1 MMNSMNISDILAR
14 VIVLVVGFT
23 IHEYAHAW
31 TADQF
36 GDDTPRLQGRL
47 TLNPLAHINLFGA
60 LMLLLLGFGWAKPV
74 QVNPYELRRRS
85 PAAPMLVALA
95 GPASNVLLALIAAI
109 PLKAGLFQQ
118 TFSSNG
124 VLPTAYEL
132 SLYIVFYNLVL
143 AFFNML
149 PLFPLDG
156 EKVIT
161 YFLPPEGQSFMMRMR
176 QYSFGPMLIL
186 LVLLPYLGIPLI
198 DWIVFNPAMFFTRLL
213 T

>member
-1 MMNSMNISDILAR
+1 MNISDILAR

-23 IHEYAHAW
+23 IHEFSHAW

-47 TLNPLAHINLFGA
+47 TLNPLAHINVLGA
-60 LMLLLLGFGWAKPV
+60 LMLVLLGFGWAKPV
-74 QVNPYELRRRS
+74 QVNPFALRRRS

-95 GPASNVLLALIAAI
+95 GPASNVLLALFAAI
-109 PLKAGLFQQ
+109 PLKLGIFQQ
-118 TFSSNG
+118 SFSANG
-124 VLPTAYEL
+124 VVPSLYEL
-132 SLYIVFYNLVL
+132 SLYFVFYNLVL

-149 PLFPLDG
+149 PFFPLDG

-161 YFLPPEGQSFMMRMR
+161 YFLPPAGQSFMMRMR
-176 QYSFGPMLIL
+176 QYSFGPMLVL
-186 LVLLPYLGIPLI
+186 LVLLPYLGVPLV
-198 DWIVFNPAMFFTRLL
+198 DWIVFNPAMYITRLL

>member
-1 MMNSMNISDILAR
+1 MNISDILAR

-23 IHEYAHAW
+23 IHEFAHAW

-47 TLNPLAHINLFGA
+47 TLNPLAHIDLFGA

-95 GPASNVLLALIAAI
+95 GPASNVLLALIAAV
-109 PLKAGLFQQ
+109 PLKAGLFPQV
-118 TFSSNG
+118 FSSNG

-156 EKVIT
+156 EKVII

-186 LVLLPYLGIPLI
+186 LVLLPYLGIPLV
-198 DWIVFNPAMFFTRLL
+198 DWVVFTPAMFFTRLL

>member
-1 MMNSMNISDILAR
+1 MNSMNISDILAR

-23 IHEYAHAW
+23 VHEFAHAW

-47 TLNPLAHINLFGA
+47 TLNPLAHIDLFGA

-74 QVNPYELRRRS
+74 QVNPYELRKRS

-95 GPASNVLLALIAAI
+95 GPASNVLLALMAAI
-109 PLKAGLFQQ
+109 PLKVGLFQQ
-118 TFSSNG
+118 AFSSNG

-132 SLYIVFYNLVL
+132 SLYVVFYNLVL

-198 DWIVFNPAMFFTRLL
+198 DWIVFNPATFLTRLL